1 MSLECNFPCG
11 LKGLNLW
18 KIQEEA
24 ARRYIL
30 NLYTQTLNRQ
40 LTVNLYATKTLPGL
54 LICLVLKLPNLW
66 GKYVLLE
73 LLCSPMQFQQFYS
86 VYHLTLAA
94 LFLCAVLLAGCSS
107 QSMSW
112 ETCQVTRV
120 CYLFDINDE
129 LSLRGVWHCQFF
141 VVTCYLKCPVSVLPL
156 SVMVKC

>member
-1 MSLECNFPCG
+1 MYLSLWFEGAKFTKNTRG
-11 LKGLNLW
+11 SSTQIHIKSV
-18 KIQEEA
+18 
-24 ARRYIL
+24 
-30 NLYTQTLNRQ
+30 YTD

-54 LICLVLKLPNLW
+54 LICLVLKLLNLW
-66 GKYVLLE
+66 GKYVLE

-94 LFLCAVLLAGCSS
+94 LCAVLLAGSSS
-107 QSMSW
+107 QSMSG

-129 LSLRGVWHCQFF
+129 LSLLGVWHCQFF

-156 SVMVKC
+156 SVMVQC